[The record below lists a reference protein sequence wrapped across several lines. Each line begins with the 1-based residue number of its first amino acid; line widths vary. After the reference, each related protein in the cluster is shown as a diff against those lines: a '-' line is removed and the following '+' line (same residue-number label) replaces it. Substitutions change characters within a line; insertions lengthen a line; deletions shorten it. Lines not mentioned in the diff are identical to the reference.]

1 MPERLAFHRK
11 SIDLLAREGDPAIEA
26 WIHAWNPVADA
37 RPMFGEDGF
46 ARVTGEIWHAN
57 GVTLNRFRMSGQTLH
72 RTEAH
77 LALCSELISVQRV
90 VEGRGRGVMDGAAFE
105 QCADLFTVLDWCHP
119 YTNVH
124 TRCLVEGIILPK
136 ALVGFRPAPG
146 QGVPTIDCRTG
157 QGRVLAHELTSTL
170 DRLEA
175 GSRIDLERLINILRA
190 CIADRPQGQAQRR
203 AVSAGRD
210 DAIRAYIEAHLSD
223 RTLNADHIVR
233 TFGVTRRTLY
243 RVFESSGGVRAYI
256 QERRLNRAIADLG
269 QPRSKRGQ
277 IGAIAT
283 RWGFSSEAAFSRA
296 VRKRLGVPPS
306 RMLELKTPPGSR
318 PWIKCAINEWLR
330 TS

>member
-1 MPERLAFHRK
+1 
-11 SIDLLAREGDPAIEA
+11 
-26 WIHAWNPVADA
+26 
-37 RPMFGEDGF
+37 MFGEDGF
-46 ARVTGEIWHAN
+46 ARVTGEIWHAD
-57 GVTLNRFRMSGQTLH
+57 GVTLNRFQMSGQTLH

-105 QCADLFTVLDWCHP
+105 QGADLFTVLDWAHP

-124 TRCLVEGIILPK
+124 TRCRIEGVILPK
-136 ALVGFRPAPG
+136 AMVGFRPDPSRR
-146 QGVPTIDCRTG
+146 VPTIDCRTG

-175 GSRIDLERLINILRA
+175 GSRVDLERMINILRA
-190 CIADRPQGQAQRR
+190 CIDDKPQDQAQRR
-203 AVSAGRD
+203 AVSAARD
-210 DAIRAYIEAHLSD
+210 DAIRAYIEVHLSD
-223 RTLNADHIVR
+223 RALNADRIAR
-233 TFGVTRRTLY
+233 TFALTRRTLY
-243 RVFESSGGVRAYI
+243 RLFESSGGVRAYI

-269 QPRSKRGQ
+269 RPRSRRGQ
-277 IGAIAT
+277 IGAIAS

-306 RMLELKTPPGSR
+306 RMLELKTPPGAR

-330 TS
+330 MS